1 MKLTILFLTINYK
14 TKMMLITMSEMPVE
28 FKTQLFML
36 KFIGPFIMQGIGIMM
51 CKTVW
56 QHDDVF
62 MYKPL
67 QW

>member
-14 TKMMLITMSEMPVE
+14 TKMMLITVSEMPVE

-51 CKTVW
+51 CKTV
-56 QHDDVF
+56 
-62 MYKPL
+62 
-67 QW
+67 